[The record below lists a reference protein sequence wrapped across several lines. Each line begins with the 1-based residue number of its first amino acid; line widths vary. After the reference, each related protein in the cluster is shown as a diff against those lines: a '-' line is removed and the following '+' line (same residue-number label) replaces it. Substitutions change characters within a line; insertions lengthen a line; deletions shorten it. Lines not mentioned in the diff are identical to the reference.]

1 MYALMLAQ
9 VNQTYQDQRLHRKVS
24 KEKKK
29 SSTI

>member
-9 VNQTYQDQRLHRKVS
+9 VNQTYQDQQLYRKVS